1 MNRSIKQKVL
11 IVLLMLSVALLT
23 ASCGATQAPLDHVDV
38 EQCQATY
45 TLGENDSVTVVVS
58 YPVVSAV
65 TNDSKLD
72 AMLESLNQQFQSD
85 AEAFME
91 KVVTEYEEVLQKDDV
106 ISYQADV
113 VYNEKGMLSVVQ
125 GQRYGQDYVQYA
137 ATYSLANG
145 KKMTLGELMNMK
157 EAEAEKTVEKQL
169 CGVVQAYPDT
179 FHADAQE
186 YIQQHFSEVQYYRCA
201 EGMGVFFQAG
211 DIAPEELGVQEIV
224 MQ

>member
-1 MNRSIKQKVL
+1 MNRLRKQSVML
-11 IVLLMLSVALLT
+11 VLLLISVVLL
-23 ASCGATQAPLDHVDV
+23 AAGCGETQATLEQVDV
-38 EQCQATY
+38 EQYQATY
-45 TLGENDSVTVVVS
+45 QLGESETVTVVLS

-72 AMLESLNQQFQSD
+72 AMLENLNQQFQND
-85 AEAFME
+85 AEAFLE
-91 KVVTEYEEVLQKDDV
+91 KVSTEYAEVLKRDDV

-145 KKMTLGELMNMK
+145 EKMTLGELMNMK

-179 FHADAQE
+179 FYADAQE

-211 DIAPEELGVQEIV
+211 EIAPEELGVQEIV

>member
-23 ASCGATQAPLDHVDV
+23 ASCGATQATLDHVDV

-45 TLGENDSVTVVVS
+45 TLGETDSVTVVLS

-125 GQRYGQDYVQYA
+125 GQRCGQDYVQYA
-137 ATYSLANG
+137 ATYSLADG